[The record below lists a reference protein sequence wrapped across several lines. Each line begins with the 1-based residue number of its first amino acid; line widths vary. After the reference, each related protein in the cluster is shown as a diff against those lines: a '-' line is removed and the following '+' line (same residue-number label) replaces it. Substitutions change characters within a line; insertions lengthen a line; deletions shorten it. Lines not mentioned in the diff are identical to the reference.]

1 MVWSYPA
8 EANMTDI
15 EEVVVYWMRVL
26 LMSGVYLDKVIKNS
40 SGEIGVSHIFRCGK
54 KEKDIYNRKNWGFAK
69 ITFVATFKLTLQIHS
84 ITGDNIYY

>member
-1 MVWSYPA
+1 M
-8 EANMTDI
+8 N
-15 EEVVVYWMRVL
+15 
-26 LMSGVYLDKVIKNS
+26 GVYLDKVIKNS

-54 KEKDIYNRKNWGFAK
+54 KEKEYLQQKELGFAK